1 MDRRALFLLTGLLDS
16 LYRRFELGCF
26 RLWLWWFVGCCG
38 SFQDFICSQSE
49 VSCGSIRYQAV
60 SQGTSGAQS
69 GTMWMQMVHHWVAG
83 SLPLKKSYASL
94 KNSSSSNSSSNP
106 IEQFVPGLERTCTL
120 RETFRPEVRANLSDP
135 ASSAGAAGIFMLPI
149 IGIAVCRSCLN
160 NCPVVLVLLAKSL
173 KCDTT

>member
-1 MDRRALFLLTGLLDS
+1 MDRRPLFLLTGLLDS

-69 GTMWMQMVHHWVAG
+69 GTMWMQMVHHSVAG
-83 SLPLKKSYASL
+83 SLPLQK
-94 KNSSSSNSSSNP
+94 SSSSNSS
-106 IEQFVPGLERTCTL
+106 FVPGLERTSTL
-120 RETFRPEVRANLSDP
+120 REIFKPEVRANLSDP

-149 IGIAVCRSCLN
+149 IGIAVCRSCLI